1 MPKQK
6 KLYIIRKEFDGF
18 GGAENV
24 AKRYVESFSKFYN
37 TSLVYAGCE
46 LEGAKITGDSG
57 PGWFKALSFASS
69 VNKFLSS
76 RKDSLVFSMSRGV
89 HGNIFRMGDGVH
101 RCWLRRKKTSRLKEK
116 FNLTNLITPILEQ
129 KSIEKSR
136 FVVSNSKL
144 VANET
149 QSEYQISPSKLKVI
163 HNGYSPNRYF
173 HVDETKKKTMKIK
186 YGLSDSG
193 INLLFCA
200 NGWKRK
206 GLYHCLRLLKEIDSA
221 TPYNLWVIGKG
232 DPAIYTETID
242 SLGVSDQVTFYGS
255 VEDTSPWY
263 QMADLFVLPTIYD
276 PFSNSSLE
284 AIACGCPVL
293 TTASNGASECV
304 NPQNGLVV
312 SSPELVY
319 SKLSLDWIKSID
331 GINRLNI
338 SSSVKHLSLEDEVG
352 AYLNIFDS
360 HE

>member
-6 KLYIIRKEFDGF
+6 KLYIIRKEFYGF

-24 AKRYVESFSKFYN
+24 AKRYVESFSKFYD

-46 LEGAKITGDSG
+46 IEGTKITGGSG

-76 RKDSLVFSMSRGV
+76 RKDSLFFSMSRGV

-101 RCWLRRKKTSRLKEK
+101 RCWLRRKKTSWLKEK
-116 FNLTNLITPILEQ
+116 FNLTHLITPILEQ

-144 VANET
+144 VADEV
-149 QSEYQISPSKLKVI
+149 QSEYQISPGKLKVI
-163 HNGYSPNRYF
+163 HNGYSTGRYF
-173 HVDETKKKTMKIK
+173 HVDEARKKTMKIK

-206 GLYHCLRLLKEIDSA
+206 GLIDCLRLLKEINSE
-221 TPYNLWVIGKG
+221 TPCHLWVIGKG
-232 DPAIYTETID
+232 DPTIYTKMID
-242 SLGVSDQVTFYGS
+242 SLGVSDRVTFYGS
-255 VEDTSPWY
+255 VENTSPWY

-293 TTASNGASECV
+293 TTSSNGASECV
-304 NPQNGLVV
+304 TPQNGLVV

-331 GINRLNI
+331 ARNRSII
-338 SSSVKHLSLEDEVG
+338 SSSVKHLSQEDEVS

>member
-24 AKRYVESFSKFYN
+24 AKRDVESFSKFYN

-46 LEGAKITGDSG
+46 LEGTKISGDTG

-101 RCWLRRKKTSRLKEK
+101 RCWLRRKKTSWLKAK
-116 FNLTNLITPILEQ
+116 LNLTHFITPILEQ
-129 KSIEKSR
+129 KSIQKSR
-136 FVVSNSKL
+136 VVVSNSKL
-144 VANET
+144 VADEI

-163 HNGYSPNRYF
+163 HNGYSSDRYF
-173 HVDETKKKTMKIK
+173 HIDETKKKIMKIE

-221 TPYNLWVIGKG
+221 TPCHLWVIGKG
-232 DPAIYTETID
+232 NPAIYTKTID

-255 VEDTSPWY
+255 VKNTSPWY

-276 PFSNSSLE
+276 PFSNSCLE

-293 TTASNGASECV
+293 TTSSNGASECV
-304 NPQNGLVV
+304 TPKNGLVV

-331 GINRLNI
+331 ARNRSII
-338 SSSVKHLSLEDEVG
+338 SSSVKHLSQEDEVS

>member
-46 LEGAKITGDSG
+46 LEGTKITGDTG

-101 RCWLRRKKTSRLKEK
+101 RCWLRRKKTSLLKEK
-116 FNLTNLITPILEQ
+116 LNLTNLITPILEQ

-144 VANET
+144 VADEI

-173 HVDETKKKTMKIK
+173 HVDETKKETMKIK

-206 GLYHCLRLLKEIDSA
+206 GLYHCLKLLKEIDSA

-232 DPAIYTETID
+232 NPAIYTKTID

>member
-6 KLYIIRKEFDGF
+6 KLYIVRKEFDGF

-24 AKRYVESFSKFYN
+24 AKRYEESFSKFYN
-37 TSLVYAGCE
+37 TSLVYAGSE
-46 LEGAKITGDSG
+46 LEGTRITGNSG
-57 PGWFKALSFASS
+57 PGWFKALSFAFS

-89 HGNIFRMGDGVH
+89 HGNVFRMGDGVH
-101 RCWLRRKKTSRLKEK
+101 RCWLRRKKISWLKEK
-116 FNLTNLITPILEQ
+116 SNLNHLITPILEHQSIQ
-129 KSIEKSR
+129 KSK

-144 VANET
+144 VADEV

-163 HNGYSPNRYF
+163 HNGYSSDRYF
-173 HVDETKKKTMKIK
+173 HVDEEKKKAMKIE

-206 GLYHCLRLLKEIDSA
+206 GLYHCLKLLKEIDSA
-221 TPYNLWVIGKG
+221 TPCHLWVIGKG
-232 DPAIYTETID
+232 NPAIYTKTID

-263 QMADLFVLPTIYD
+263 QMADLFILPTIYD

-284 AIACGCPVL
+284 AIACGCPIL
-293 TTASNGASECV
+293 TTAANGANECV
-304 NPQNGLVV
+304 NSKNGLVV
-312 SSPELVY
+312 SSPQLVS

-331 GINRLNI
+331 ARNRSIIAN
-338 SSSVKHLSLEDEVG
+338 SVKHLSLEKEIG